1 MGAPLQDI
9 TIYYNGERPGDWGF
23 NYIADF
29 YHNSLNGYK
38 PPKTARICIQFDSV
52 KNWDQPIYHGSI
64 CLYEC
69 IIDEQKYLSLSK
81 EGKYKYILDLLHSTV
96 SEIASIY
103 SWDQTVFD
111 QAYKHIIESD
121 FKFERIYPEKK
132 SKNRK
137 YVGQIILAKTERRSI
152 LSVLVTG
159 DGSIKKEVL
168 FEKEN
173 HYWYDRI
180 YKLAQ
185 HCKWFDNSS
194 FGLYKGEKDCYFS
207 TENNKVVS
215 DFIFS
220 ENDLLGD

>member
-1 MGAPLQDI
+1 
-9 TIYYNGERPGDWGF
+9 
-23 NYIADF
+23 
-29 YHNSLNGYK
+29 
-38 PPKTARICIQFDSV
+38 
-52 KNWDQPIYHGSI
+52 
-64 CLYEC
+64 
-69 IIDEQKYLSLSK
+69 LSK

-103 SWDQTVFD
+103 NWDQTVFD

-137 YVGQIILAKTERRSI
+137 YVGQIILMKTERRSI
-152 LSVLVTG
+152 LSALVTG
-159 DGSIKKEVL
+159 DVSVKKEVL

-180 YKLAQ
+180 YKLAP